1 MQQTIQIKRSSA
13 QVVLS
18 NLERTVKNCKEWLN
32 AKSESFSL
40 IMEESITRIQVLRF
54 YLFLLSLFI
63 VIGTIETMPFITAI
77 AMACTAYLVY
87 RMNVADSENNEKAAR
102 KDR

>member
-1 MQQTIQIKRSSA
+1 MQQTIKLQRGSERTI
-13 QVVLS
+13 LS
-18 NLERTVKNCKEWLN
+18 NLERIAKNCKEWLN

-40 IMEESITRIQVLRF
+40 IMEESVTRIQVLRF
-54 YLFLLSLFI
+54 HLLLLSLFV

>member
-1 MQQTIQIKRSSA
+1 MQQTIKLQRSSA

-18 NLERTVKNCKEWLN
+18 NLERIAKNCKKWLK
-32 AKSESFSL
+32 ATSPSFSL
-40 IMEESITRIQVLRF
+40 IMEESVTRIQVLRF
-54 YLFLLSLFI
+54 YLFLLSLFV

-77 AMACTAYLVY
+77 AMACAAYFVY

>member
-18 NLERTVKNCKEWLN
+18 NLERIAKNCNKWLK
-32 AKSESFSL
+32 ATSPSFSL
-40 IMEESITRIQVLRF
+40 IMEESVTRIQVLRF
-54 YLFLLSLFI
+54 YLFLLSLFV

-77 AMACTAYLVY
+77 AMACAAYFVY
-87 RMNVADSENNEKAAR
+87 RMSVADEKGGEA
-102 KDR
+102 

>member
-1 MQQTIQIKRSSA
+1 MQQTIKLQRSSA

-18 NLERTVKNCKEWLN
+18 NLERIAKNCKEWLN
-32 AKSESFSL
+32 AISPSFSL
-40 IMEESITRIQVLRF
+40 IMEESVTRIQVLRF
-54 YLFLLSLFI
+54 HLLLLSLF
-63 VIGTIETMPFITAI
+63 VLIGTVETSFPVALI
-77 AMACTAYLVY
+77 AMACAAFLVY